1 MFPTHVKTPI
11 GGYEQVSSKYKLA
24 YLEATFHIRIFQ
36 KKKLSK
42 QTFNLCR
49 CHQIVSCSREWYSLS
64 LAK

>member
-36 KKKLSK
+36 KKKII
-42 QTFNLCR
+42 QTNF
-49 CHQIVSCSREWYSLS
+49 
-64 LAK
+64 